1 MRTLKGSNY
10 WGSSTIRT
18 PAEARLVHALGFDQC
33 ASAYLD
39 EIGAPADQV
48 DAHAAFLRRAV
59 NDPNVM
65 IALFANTQYIAR
77 PR

>member
-1 MRTLKGSNY
+1 
-10 WGSSTIRT
+10 
-18 PAEARLVHALGFDQC
+18 VHALGFDQC
-33 ASAYLD
+33 APAYPS

-59 NDPNVM
+59 DDPTVM

-77 PR
+77 VR